1 MVFNSIYFLF
11 AFLPLSLILYY
22 ISPKKIRNYT
32 MVLISLVFYAWGT
45 PEYILLLLFSIL
57 FNYITGIEIQHFQDE
72 DRPGGAKFM
81 MIAAVVVN
89 LLILGF
95 YKYYGFL
102 IGTIN
107 SIAGLKI
114 SAPNLPLPLGI
125 SFYTFTVL
133 SYVFDV
139 YRMKV
144 PAQKNIGKFAL
155 YVSFFPK
162 VISGPIV
169 QYTDLEEQLSDRKMI
184 PAKFGF
190 GLNMFIVGLAKKV
203 LLADNLGV
211 GFAAITAME
220 NMSAATA
227 WLGLILYAFQ
237 LYFDFSGYSDMAIGL
252 AKMFGFNLDKNFD
265 YPYLSSSV
273 AEFWR
278 RWHISLG
285 AWFREYIYIP
295 MGGNRCSKG
304 KVIRNFLVVW
314 ALTGL
319 WHGSSWNFVLWGFY
333 HCGLILLERFVLK
346 DFLEKVPK
354 AIRVFFTALMVFF
367 GWSFF
372 FTSSLGESFHFIGQL
387 FGMGGL
393 GFLDATAKYYWSGNI
408 ILLILSVIGA
418 TPISRGLH
426 QQLTYTKGNKV
437 MVLSLIG
444 YVALLI
450 LSIAYMVGATYSS
463 FLYFQF

>member
-1 MVFNSIYFLF
+1 MVFNSLYFLYV
-11 AFLPLSLILYY
+11 FLPLSLILYFV
-22 ISPKKIRNYT
+22 SPKKIRTYT
-32 MVLISLVFYAWGT
+32 LVLISIVFYAWGT

-57 FNYITGIEIQHFQDE
+57 FNYISGIEIGHFQE
-72 DRPGGAKFM
+72 NEKFGAAKAFM
-81 MIAAVVVN
+81 IIAVIVN
-89 LLILGF
+89 LLVLGF
-95 YKYYGFL
+95 YKYCGFL
-102 IGTIN
+102 LGTIN
-107 SIAGLKI
+107 SIAGTALK
-114 SAPNLPLPLGI
+114 SPDLPLPLGI

-133 SYVFDV
+133 SYIFDV

-144 PAQKNIGKFAL
+144 PAQKNIGQFAA
-155 YVSFFPK
+155 YVTFFPK

-169 QYTDLEEQLSDRKMI
+169 QYSDMAEQLQDRQMA

-190 GLNMFIVGLAKKV
+190 GLNLFLVGLAKKV

-227 WLGLILYAFQ
+227 WLGLILYSFQ

-252 AKMFGFNLDKNFD
+252 AKMFGFNIDKNFD
-265 YPYLSSSV
+265 YPYLSSSI

-285 AWFREYIYIP
+285 GWFREYVYIP
-295 MGGNRCSKG
+295 LGGSRCSTG
-304 KVIRNFLVVW
+304 KIIRNYLVVW

-319 WHGSSWNFVLWGFY
+319 WHGASWNFVLWGFY

-346 DFLEKVPK
+346 DFLAKIPK
-354 AIRVFFTALMVFF
+354 AIRFFFTALMVFF

-387 FGMGGL
+387 FGAGGL
-393 GFLDATAKYYWSGNI
+393 GFLDSTARYYWSGNAL
-408 ILLILSVIGA
+408 LLILSVIGS
-418 TPISRGLH
+418 TPVVHGLH
-426 QQLTYTKGNKV
+426 QQLTYNKGNKI
-437 MVLSLIG
+437 MVLSIIC
-444 YVALLI
+444 YVLL
-450 LSIAYMVGATYSS
+450 LVLCTAYMVSATYSS